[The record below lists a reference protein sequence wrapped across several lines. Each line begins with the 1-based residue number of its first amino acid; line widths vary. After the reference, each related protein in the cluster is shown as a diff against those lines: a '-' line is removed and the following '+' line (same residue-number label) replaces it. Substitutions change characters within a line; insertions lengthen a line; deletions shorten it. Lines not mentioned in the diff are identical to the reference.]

1 MESTKEYP
9 IFPALD
15 LDFDWIEGLIEND
28 PLILDRFYY
37 SKSDILFE
45 SKTLKHRIVDST
57 GDVYEITGKLCLS
70 RWRNLIPF
78 IKKAE
83 LKFKKLNKTMS
94 LDDLKD
100 FMIEKINTVEIN
112 EQIKSN
118 WINEIKDAK
127 SFEVLL
133 LGASSIDHK

>member
-1 MESTKEYP
+1 MESTKEHP
-9 IFPALD
+9 RFPALD
-15 LDFDWIEGLIEND
+15 IDFDWIEGLFEND

-37 SKSDILFE
+37 SKSDLLFE

-57 GDVYEITGKLCLS
+57 GDMYEITGKLCLS
-70 RWRNLIPF
+70 KWRNLIPF
-78 IKKAE
+78 RKKAE

-94 LDDLKD
+94 LDELKD

-112 EQIKSN
+112 EQFKSN